1 LTKLIIDCDPG
12 HDDAVAILLAARH
25 LELLGITTVFGN
37 QRVAHT
43 TDNALR
49 LLALAGLEVP
59 VARGC
64 DEALVEPPLD
74 GTAVH
79 GATGMDGAKLP
90 APVAGPLPVHAT
102 EFLIEQARAH
112 QGELVLALTG
122 AQTNAALALRLEP
135 RLRRWLRAITIM
147 GGSAGVGNVRPMA
160 CINVVSDPEAAHV
173 VFTSGVPIHWV
184 GYDLTRTVLVQDG
197 DIARLRASGRKVAG
211 VVADLC
217 AFYRD
222 RQRAVMGLDGAPMH
236 DCCAIVPYVRPELIA
251 YKDVAVEVALAPG
264 PSRGM
269 TIADRRR
276 LMSGADLG
284 RIEPRRPANARLA
297 IDADRRAII
306 DLVLDTV
313 LTYL

>member
-1 LTKLIIDCDPG
+1 MTKLIIDCDPG

-37 QRVAHT
+37 QRVART
-43 TDNALR
+43 TENALR
-49 LLALAGLEVP
+49 LLALAGLDVP
-59 VARGC
+59 VARGF

-74 GTAVH
+74 AAAVH
-79 GATGMDGAKLP
+79 GATGNAAVLP
-90 APVAGPLPVHAT
+90 APVAEPQEVHAV

-112 QGELVLALTG
+112 QGELVVAITG
-122 AQTNAALALRLEP
+122 AQTSVAVALRLER

-160 CINVVSDPEAAHV
+160 CINVVSDPEAAQI
-173 VFTSGVPIHWV
+173 VFASGVPIHWV
-184 GYDLTRTVLVQDG
+184 GYDLTRTVLVQED

-211 VVADLC
+211 AVADLC

-222 RQRAVMGLDGAPMH
+222 RRRAVMGLPGAPMH

-251 YKDVAVEVALAPG
+251 YEEVAVEVALAPG
-264 PSRGM
+264 PARGM
-269 TIADRRR
+269 TIADRRCLVR
-276 LMSGADLG
+276 GADLG
-284 RIEPRRPANARLA
+284 RIEPKRPANARLA
-297 IDADRRAII
+297 VDADRRAIV

-313 LTYL
+313 LTYA

>member
-25 LELLGITTVFGN
+25 LQLLGITTVFGN

-49 LLALAGLEVP
+49 LLALAGLDVP

-74 GTAVH
+74 GAAVH
-79 GATGMDGAKLP
+79 GATGMDGAVLP
-90 APVAGPLPVHAT
+90 PPVAEALPVHAA
-102 EFLIEQARAH
+102 EFLIEQARSH
-112 QGELVLALTG
+112 QGELVIALTG
-122 AQTNAALALRLEP
+122 AQTNVALAFRLEP

-147 GGSAGVGNVRPMA
+147 GGSVGVGNVRPMA
-160 CINVVSDPEAAHV
+160 CINVVSDPEAAHI
-173 VFTSGVPIHWV
+173 VFGSGVPIHWV
-184 GYDLTRTVLVQDG
+184 GYELTRTVLVQDA
-197 DIARLRASGRKVAG
+197 DIARLRASGRRVAG
-211 VVADLC
+211 AVADLC

-222 RQRAVMGLDGAPMH
+222 RQRAVMGLPGAPMH
-236 DCCAIVPYVRPELIA
+236 DCCAIVPYVRPELIT
-251 YKDVAVEVALAPG
+251 YEEVAVEVALAPG

-276 LMSGADLG
+276 LVPGADLG
-284 RIEPRRPANARLA
+284 RIEPKLPANARLA
-297 IDADRRAII
+297 VDADRRAIV
-306 DLVLDTV
+306 DLVLDTIM
-313 LTYL
+313 TYA

>member
-1 LTKLIIDCDPG
+1 MTKLIIDCDPG

-49 LLALAGLEVP
+49 LLALAGLDVP

-64 DEALVEPPLD
+64 DEALVEPPTD
-74 GTAVH
+74 AAAVH
-79 GATGMDGAKLP
+79 GATGMDGAELP
-90 APVAGPLPVHAT
+90 PPVAQPLPVHAV

-112 QGELVLALTG
+112 QGELVLAITG
-122 AQTNAALALRLEP
+122 AHTNVALALRLEP

-147 GGSAGVGNVRPMA
+147 GGSTGVGNVRPAA
-160 CINVVSDPEAAHV
+160 CINIVSDPEAAQI
-173 VFTSGVPIHWV
+173 VFASGVPIHWV
-184 GYDLTRTVLVQDG
+184 GYELTRTVLVEDG

-211 VVADLC
+211 AVADLC
-217 AFYRD
+217 SFYRD
-222 RQRAVMGLDGAPMH
+222 RQRAVMGLQGAPLH
-236 DCCAIVPYVRPELIA
+236 DSCAAGADRLRGGGGRGRA
-251 YKDVAVEVALAPG
+251 GAG

-269 TIADRRR
+269 TIADRRHLVR
-276 LMSGADLG
+276 GADLG
-284 RIEPRRPANARLA
+284 RIQPSRPANAKLA
-297 IDADRRAII
+297 VDADRRAIV

-313 LTYL
+313 LTYA